1 MQRAVDLAYALNF
14 DENLTINLTILCD
27 CRKTTK
33 VLIDHVKVVI
43 KSGKKHTS
51 HEKLRSLQLLDRS
64 LMEAKANKEFIVY
77 FGKKMMDRLKIHGG
91 YHPKDMQASDPSNL
105 RHRGAHIF
113 AADETDTDH
122 AAQYLILLLN
132 CLRKWA
138 QAFPRDQTNM
148 GESIYAKTY
157 NELRG

>member
-1 MQRAVDLAYALNF
+1 M
-14 DENLTINLTILCD
+14 TISNY
-27 CRKTTK
+27 RKTTK

-51 HEKLRSLQLLDRS
+51 HEKLRSLMLLDRS
-64 LMEAKANKEFIVY
+64 LMEAKANKEYVVY
-77 FGKKMMDRLKIHGG
+77 FGKKMMDRLRIHGG
-91 YHPKDMQASDPSNL
+91 YNPKDMQVSDPSNL

-132 CLRKWA
+132 CLRRWA
-138 QAFPRDQTNM
+138 QTFPKDPTNNS
-148 GESIYAKTY
+148 ESIYVKTY